1 MLWFTGIRLLF
12 FAFCTFLVGCTRQ
25 AEITTASLPVLPEQA
40 KSDFDLPNRPWL
52 PQPADM
58 PGKLGQVEKVEKLSL
73 AQAVER
79 ALDYSPAVKV
89 AFWEIEA
96 RRNEEAQASYRPNPE
111 LTFNGEQYG
120 AKPSSGEEPENTM
133 QITQVLELGN
143 KRLAR
148 LKAAHL
154 DTSVSGWDFEA
165 TRLSVAANA
174 ADMYV
179 DLLAS
184 QKRIEVLLNF
194 TQIAKKSRDAIE
206 TQVKGGKAS
215 PIDLDRADI
224 ALSRAISL
232 EEAEKVNFES
242 IKKSLAAMWGA
253 NGQEKIG
260 QATGS
265 FEGPLTVPSLP
276 KLRELLERNPSLARW
291 GDEIARRDA
300 MLVMEKSKAVPN
312 VTAGL
317 GVRQFSW
324 THTAGVVASI
334 SVPLQIF
341 DANQG
346 NIAAAEKRL
355 QRSEF
360 EASTV
365 QNELTRVLIQAQ
377 GDLSVAVTQLKRLEQ
392 EILPSARSA
401 YERTRI
407 GYTQGRFDVL
417 FLLDS
422 QRTLLEAE
430 LDTVNA
436 RAAYTKSKIRIEML
450 VGEKLTSLQ

>member
-1 MLWFTGIRLLF
+1 MFCIKGIRLLF
-12 FAFCTFLVGCTRQ
+12 AFSCLSMFGCSRHT
-25 AEITTASLPVLPEQA
+25 EITTASIPVIPEEA

-52 PQPADM
+52 PEPNSL
-58 PGKLGQVEKVEKLSL
+58 PGKIDQVPKEEKISL
-73 AQAVER
+73 AKAIEKTVE
-79 ALDYSPAVKV
+79 YSPVVKV
-89 AFWEIEA
+89 AFLEIEA
-96 RRNEEAQASYRPNPE
+96 RRSEEAQASYRPNPDVNFTIE
-111 LTFNGEQYG
+111 NYG
-120 AKPSSGEEPENTM
+120 AKPSSDQEPENTLE
-133 QITQVLELGN
+133 ITQVFELGN

-154 DTSVSGWDFEA
+154 DSSVAGWDFEA
-165 TRLSVAANA
+165 IRLSIAARA
-174 ADMYV
+174 AEMFV
-179 DLLAS
+179 DVLAS
-184 QKRIEVLLNF
+184 QKRIEVLESF
-194 TQIAKKSRDAIE
+194 TKIAKKSRDAIE

-224 ALSRAISL
+224 ALSRAMAM
-232 EEAEKVNFES
+232 EEAEKVKLVAL
-242 IKKSLAAMWGA
+242 KKALSSMWGS

-260 QATGS
+260 QALGT
-265 FEGPLTVPSLP
+265 FDGPLVVPSL
-276 KLRELLERNPSLARW
+276 LNLTQLLQKNPSLARW
-291 GDEIARRDA
+291 GDEIARRNA
-300 MLVMEKSKAVPN
+300 ILAVEQSKAVPN

-324 THTAGVVASI
+324 TDTAGVVASI

-360 EASTV
+360 EASTA
-365 QNELTRVLIQAQ
+365 QNELTTLLVETV
-377 GDLSVAVTQLKRLEQ
+377 GELSVSVTQLKKLEQ
-392 EILPSARSA
+392 GILPSARSA

-436 RAAYTKSKIRIEML
+436 RAAYTKSKVKIEML
-450 VGEKLTSLQ
+450 VGEKLTSMQ